1 MQDYGVIRKA
11 PGRPHAF
18 TSGGSEGYGRAVDH
32 QPVLKACVG
41 THAKGHT
48 RRATREGPL
57 AQRGRPAGSDT
68 YVHFTTEFSGG
79 SL

>member
-32 QPVLKACVG
+32 QPVLKACVS
-41 THAKGHT
+41 TRAKGRT
-48 RRATREGPL
+48 RRAQRGR

-68 YVHFTTEFSGG
+68 YVHFTTESSGG

>member
-41 THAKGHT
+41 THAKGHA
-48 RRATREGPL
+48 RRAPGTAREACWL
-57 AQRGRPAGSDT
+57 RHLCT
-68 YVHFTTEFSGG
+68 LYY
-79 SL
+79 